1 MEKFILT
8 ENIKH
13 ILTEKY
19 LLNERYI
26 LNEAF
31 TVADLDNLKTE
42 FIKIAK
48 SLKPSDENKT
58 NTKTTT
64 ALKSE
69 IDVLKDLLGSEKE
82 GGLKGLIKHGLSGEQ
97 KDPTIVQGR
106 CRQAISKLEAILQTA
121 DPSFTKDNPN
131 FRKVLNDFNA
141 IIQSSDFDKKMVVQA
156 KSKLNMLSQAI
167 DVIANETGESNS
179 DTEVDREV
187 IEDAATKINEL
198 KQYINDNKGVVPDD
212 ANIEKAIIAAKKA
225 CTGFDIKKAATVSA
239 IGDAAGELIQKVDA
253 LFKSKGF
260 TAAATAGDDSTDWTA
275 RFKNTTD
282 KTLFWTEYFKTAWGK
297 YAQRVADLGKP
308 FRDECETLGFAE
320 TTNPF
325 ISFLKE
331 YLVNKN
337 FPIDATHY
345 ALIHNMAAEASR
357 RNYIN
362 FKQKTNILNP
372 EFCKDFYNQT
382 ANDGKKYIDLYIN
395 RKSKLESLINSIQS
409 DAQRQEFLDS
419 IQDDSAKE
427 KVSHLITYFSES
439 PDLDKVW
446 FVIIYNASG
455 IEFNNIIS
463 SDGTA
468 PALPQQAGG
477 IADLKLKP
485 HNEIDTLFNLL
496 GQDTSNIASKSFTQT
511 TLVALLD
518 VIKKDCGPDVKKVFG
533 WINVLVGMFFP
544 TPASAESV
552 LKPFPK
558 LLATT
563 VAISIKEQLRI
574 KEKVIQLGNSMTAN
588 DLKQVIGSLNMEADY
603 KDAFK

>member
-31 TVADLDNLKTE
+31 TAADLDNLKAE

-82 GGLKGLIKHGLSGEQ
+82 GGLKGLIKNGLSGEQ

-106 CRQAISKLEAILQTA
+106 CRQVISKLEAILQTA
-121 DPSFTKDNPN
+121 DPSFTRDNPD
-131 FRKVLNDFNA
+131 FRKVLNDFNT
-141 IIQSSDFDKKMVVQA
+141 IIQSSDFDKKMVANA
-156 KSKLNMLSQAI
+156 KSKLNMLSQTI
-167 DVIANETGESNS
+167 DVIANETGQSNS

-225 CTGFDIKKAATVSA
+225 CAGFDIKKAATVSA

-308 FRDECETLGFAE
+308 FRDECETLGFVE

-337 FPIDATHY
+337 FPIDAAHY

-372 EFCKDFYNQT
+372 VFCKDFYNQN

-409 DAQRQEFLDS
+409 EEQRQEFLDS

-439 PDLDKVW
+439 PDLDKIW

-455 IEFNNIIS
+455 IEFNTIIS
-463 SDGTA
+463 SNGTA
-468 PALPQQAGG
+468 PALPTRDAV
-477 IADLKLKP
+477 ADLKLKP
-485 HNEIDTLFNLL
+485 HNEIDALFNLL
-496 GQDTSNIASKSFTQT
+496 GQDTSTMASKSFTQT
-511 TLVALLD
+511 TIAALLN
-518 VIKKDCGPDVKKVFG
+518 VIKKDCGTDVNKVFI
-533 WINVLVGMFFP
+533 WLNVLLDIFFP
-544 TPASAESV
+544 VAVNAQNA
-552 LKPFPK
+552 LKPYPK
-558 LLATT
+558 LATKA
-563 VAISIKEQLRI
+563 VAVAPNEKTKI
-574 KEKVIQLGNSMTAN
+574 KEKVLQLGNSMTLN
-588 DLKQVIGSLNMEADY
+588 DWKQLVGSLNMEADY
-603 KDAFK
+603 KDAF